1 MIIISKLLKN
11 WGGKEGT
18 PGNDY
23 SKVVGF
29 QVKTNKNTY
38 KLLACISS
46 CPWKDVMVLAASAQ
60 GDPFVPLET
69 YPLLWYS
76 TVLSDSG
83 VGGGLGPLPAPR
95 GSDSRII
102 WVKWGF
108 LHYSL
113 TSGWAARQQGFGG
126 HQNHEVRRG
135 WIVMSSWAHLKHL
148 QGEGGQ
154 YITFWG

>member
-1 MIIISKLLKN
+1 MINSLIFKQAFLHKSLELKQ
-11 WGGKEGT
+11 
-18 PGNDY
+18 D
-23 SKVVGF
+23 
-29 QVKTNKNTY
+29 KTNKNTY

-46 CPWKDVMVLAASAQ
+46 RPWKDVMVLAASAQ

-102 WVKWGF
+102 
-108 LHYSL
+108 
-113 TSGWAARQQGFGG
+113 
-126 HQNHEVRRG
+126 
-135 WIVMSSWAHLKHL
+135 
-148 QGEGGQ
+148 
-154 YITFWG
+154 